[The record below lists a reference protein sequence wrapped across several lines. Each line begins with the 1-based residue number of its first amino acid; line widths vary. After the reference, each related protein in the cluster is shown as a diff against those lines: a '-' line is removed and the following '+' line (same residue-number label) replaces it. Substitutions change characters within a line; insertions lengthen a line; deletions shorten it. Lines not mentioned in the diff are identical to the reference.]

1 MPKDSRWPPQIIAI
15 VISKLIANL
24 RIAISA
30 TAANSA
36 TAPTSATAATITIAT
51 SAIPSIIATRAIA
64 SIRAIVVTESAT
76 IVTESATIAISSST
90 VANSRGLGFLK
101 FPFKWACCLSFS
113 FSFRN
118 REFESSCHWR
128 RRKKGGRYKPAWIV
142 IILIRW
148 LRS

>member
-36 TAPTSATAATITIAT
+36 TAATSATATITIAT
-51 SAIPSIIATRAIA
+51 SAIPSIISTRAIA

-128 RRKKGGRYKPAWIV
+128 RRKGGRYKPAWIAW
-142 IILIRW
+142 ILIRW

>member
-36 TAPTSATAATITIAT
+36 TAPTSATA
-51 SAIPSIIATRAIA
+51 ATRAIA